1 VKGSGILKDN
11 ETKKENYEFN
21 VHPCN
26 FKVNIKEIKPF
37 YVHSR
42 NYIFLDLQVLDCYSA
57 KSRLRI
63 KSCPHNGKLYSVEPS
78 ILVYKP
84 TAGFCGYD
92 LIQVLIED
100 EFGGRHIEN
109 IIIRVIN

>member
-1 VKGSGILKDN
+1 MKNK
-11 ETKKENYEFN
+11 ETNKENYEFT

-26 FKVNIKEIKPF
+26 FKVHIKEIKPY
-37 YVHSR
+37 YVYSR
-42 NYIFLDLQVLDCYSA
+42 NYIFLDLQVLDCCSA

-63 KSCPHNGKLYSVEPS
+63 KSCPHNGKLYYVEPS

-84 TAGFCGYD
+84 TNGFCGYD

-100 EFGGRHIEN
+100 EFDGRHIEN
-109 IIIRVIN
+109 IIIRVIS